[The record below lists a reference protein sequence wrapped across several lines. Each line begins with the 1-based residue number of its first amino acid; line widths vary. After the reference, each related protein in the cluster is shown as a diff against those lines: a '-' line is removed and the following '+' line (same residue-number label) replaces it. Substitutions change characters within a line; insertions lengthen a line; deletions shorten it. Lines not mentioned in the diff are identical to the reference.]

1 VDLPL
6 RGRRYTWYRG
16 DGKSIS
22 RLNRFLLSERWC
34 LTWPNC
40 FQLAS
45 ARGLSDH
52 CLLQLCIDEENW
64 GPRPVRMLK
73 CWENFTGFNSFVR
86 EKWNSFQLE
95 GWGGNALKEKL
106 KLTKLSLKE
115 WHKRHA
121 KNIPSRISNLKDR
134 ISALE
139 VKGENLVLLDGE
151 IDELHDF
158 SEELFSLSRVN
169 ASICWQQSRM
179 QWLREGDANSK
190 FLHGI
195 MSCRRRRNA
204 IPFFLVDGMLVE
216 GVENVRA
223 AVLTHFSS
231 HFKSRSASRPSMDG
245 LQFHLLSCR
254 EGAALIKPFWTD
266 EVKDV
271 VWDCDNFK
279 CLGPEGITFG
289 FIEEFW
295 DMLKEDVMR
304 FLVEFHRNGKL
315 TKGINS
321 TFIARIPK
329 VDNPQSLN
337 DFRPISLVG
346 SLYKILAK
354 VLANRLRLIIGSVI
368 SDTQT
373 NFIKG
378 HQILDGILVAN
389 EVVDEA
395 RKCKKELILFKVD
408 FEKAYDSID

>member
-1 VDLPL
+1 
-6 RGRRYTWYRG
+6 
-16 DGKSIS
+16 
-22 RLNRFLLSERWC
+22 
-34 LTWPNC
+34 
-40 FQLAS
+40 
-45 ARGLSDH
+45 
-52 CLLQLCIDEENW
+52 
-64 GPRPVRMLK
+64 
-73 CWENFTGFNSFVR
+73 
-86 EKWNSFQLE
+86 
-95 GWGGNALKEKL
+95 
-106 KLTKLSLKE
+106 
-115 WHKRHA
+115 
-121 KNIPSRISNLKDR
+121 
-134 ISALE
+134 
-139 VKGENLVLLDGE
+139 
-151 IDELHDF
+151 
-158 SEELFSLSRVN
+158 
-169 ASICWQQSRM
+169 M